1 MKLFALTA
9 FVAIAVVGT
18 PAMATEW
25 KESNRMHSYY
35 SAAERDQVNVDIVK
49 LHRNDIKN
57 IQLALKEAGYKPG
70 RVDGIYGPET
80 TAAVRKF
87 QNDRNLKGNGKIN
100 ARTLGALR
108 VTTSHDLDHRL
119 SRNYN

>member
-1 MKLFALTA
+1 MKKFIMT
-9 FVAIAVVGT
+9 AIAAFAVMAA

-35 SAAERDQVNVDIVK
+35 SAAERDQVNVELVK

-57 IQLALKEAGYKPG
+57 IQLALREAGYKPG

-80 TAAVRKF
+80 TKAVKKF
-87 QNDRNLKGNGKIN
+87 QKDRNLRGDGKIN

-108 VTTSHDLDHRL
+108 VTTSLDLDHKL
-119 SRNYN
+119 GRNYN

>member
-1 MKLFALTA
+1 MTAL
-9 FVAIAVVGT
+9 VALAVMST
-18 PAMATEW
+18 PVMAGEW

-35 SAAERDQVNVDIVK
+35 SAAERDQVNVDLVK
-49 LHRNDIKN
+49 LHRDDIKN
-57 IQLALKEAGYKPG
+57 IQLALREAGYKPG

-80 TAAVRKF
+80 TGAVKKF
-87 QNDRNLKGNGKIN
+87 QKDRNLRGDGKIN

-108 VTTSHDLDHRL
+108 VTTSMDLDHKL

>member
-1 MKLFALTA
+1 MRLIAISLLL
-9 FVAIAVVGT
+9 VAITAVS
-18 PAMATEW
+18 PASAGEW
-25 KESNRMHSYY
+25 RESNRMHSYY
-35 SAAERDQVNVDIVK
+35 SAAERDQVNVEIVK
-49 LHRNDIKN
+49 LQRNDIKN
-57 IQLALKEAGYKPG
+57 IQLALKDAGYKPG

-87 QNDRNLKGNGKIN
+87 QTDRHLSGNGKIN

-108 VTTSHDLDHRL
+108 VTTSLDLDHRL